1 MGQLKS
7 LIPAMALQKRIQEL
21 GQDIRTNHGSGPLT
35 CICVLRGAIFFAAD
49 LVRHI
54 GGDVRLEF
62 VHIKDHS
69 DSLKIEIAYI
79 SGDITGQDCIL
90 IEDIVETG
98 LTLNSLYIYLRD
110 HNPKSIRSVSLLD
123 KPSNHQQDIDIDF
136 IGFSIPDEF
145 VVGYG
150 LDLHG
155 EHRILDYI
163 ATYTP

>member
-7 LIPAMALQKRIQEL
+7 LIPAMALQERIKEL
-21 GQDIRTNHGSGPLT
+21 GNEIRKNHGSGPLT

-62 VHIKDHS
+62 VHLKEHS
-69 DSLKIEIAYI
+69 DSLQIEIAYL
-79 SGDITGQDCIL
+79 SGSIEGRDCIL

-98 LTLNSLYIYLRD
+98 LTLISLSDYLRRYR
-110 HNPKSIRSVSLLD
+110 PRSIRSVSLLD
-123 KPSNHQQDIDIDF
+123 KPSNHQQDIAIDF

-155 EHRILDYI
+155 QHRVLDYI